1 MKSNIKVLSL
11 FFVLCILITGC
22 MDSSFNKKI
31 NIDNINIDMS
41 GFYKKFSTDYLD
53 EEITVVNKD
62 IKIPYTSLQEINE
75 AIGEWCEKSLT
86 DIESF

>member
-1 MKSNIKVLSL
+1 MKSNIKFPGL
-11 FFVLCILITGC
+11 FLVLCILITGC
-22 MDSSFNKKI
+22 MDSSLKKI
-31 NIDNINIDMS
+31 NIDNIKSDIS

-75 AIGEWCEKSLT
+75 AIGE
-86 DIESF
+86 

>member
-1 MKSNIKVLSL
+1 MKSNIKFLSL

-22 MDSSFNKKI
+22 MDSSLKKI
-31 NIDNINIDMS
+31 NIDNIKSDIS

-75 AIGEWCEKSLT
+75 DIGE
-86 DIESF
+86 

>member
-22 MDSSFNKKI
+22 MDSSLKKI
-31 NIDNINIDMS
+31 NIDNIKSDIS

-62 IKIPYTSLQEINE
+62 I
-75 AIGEWCEKSLT
+75 IGRDGEVVKYIDTNNKVSRCT
-86 DIESF
+86 VII